1 MHMSSKNIVRSYLFV
16 PASRPERIDKAFN
29 AGAGAVI
36 VDLEDAVSPADKET
50 ARESLYKHLRTDRGV
65 YVRINSAD
73 TAWFEQDLELC
84 KSSGVSGVFLP
95 KAESR
100 EVIETVSRTIGNE
113 KLLVPLIETARG
125 IDKAREMAAT
135 GKIQRFGF
143 GSIDFQ
149 VDLRIDGEGEEL
161 LFFRSQIVLI
171 SRLENLLPPVDG
183 VTVVF
188 DDEEVIRSET
198 SRGRRLGFGGKLCI
212 HPKQVPVVNG
222 CYRPSEALI
231 DWARRVVEATNKS
244 NGAAVAVDGKMVDL
258 PVILRAKE
266 ILTDI

>member
-16 PASRPERIDKAFN
+16 PASRPERIEKAFN

-36 VDLEDAVSPADKET
+36 VDLEDAVSPSDKET
-50 ARESLYKHLRTDRGV
+50 ARDSLYKNLQPQRGV
-65 YVRINSAD
+65 YVRINGAD
-73 TAWFEQDLELC
+73 TPWFEQDLQLC
-84 KSSGVSGVFLP
+84 KAPGVAGVLLP

-100 EVIETVSRTIGNE
+100 EVIESVAKAIGND
-113 KLLVPLIETARG
+113 KVLVPLIETARG

-161 LFFRSQIVLI
+161 LYFRSQIVLI

-188 DDEEVIRSET
+188 DDEEIIRNEA

-212 HPKQVPVVNG
+212 HPKQVSVVNG
-222 CYRPSEALI
+222 CYKPSDSLV
-231 DWARRVVEATNKS
+231 DWARRVVEATHKS

-266 ILTDI
+266 ILSDI

>member
-1 MHMSSKNIVRSYLFV
+1 MASNNIIRSYLFV
-16 PASRPERIDKAFN
+16 PASRPERIEKAFN

-50 ARESLYKHLRTDRGV
+50 ARESLYQHLQLGRGV

-73 TAWFEQDLELC
+73 TSWFEQDLHLC
-84 KSSGVSGVFLP
+84 KSPGVSGVLLP

-100 EVIETVSRTIGNE
+100 QVVESVAKAIGSD
-113 KLLVPLIETARG
+113 KVLVPLIETARG
-125 IDKAREMAAT
+125 IDNAREMAAT
-135 GKIQRFGF
+135 GKVQRFGF

-188 DDEEVIRSET
+188 DNEEIIRAET

-212 HPKQVPVVNG
+212 HPKQVPIANG
-222 CYRPSEALI
+222 CYRPSEELV
-231 DWARRVVEATNKS
+231 DWARRVVQATDKS
-244 NGAAVAVDGKMVDL
+244 NGAAVAVDGKMVDV

-266 ILTDI
+266 ILSEI

>member
-1 MHMSSKNIVRSYLFV
+1 MSQNNIVRSYLFV
-16 PASRPERIDKAFN
+16 PASRPERIEKAFN

-36 VDLEDAVSPADKET
+36 VDLEDAVSPADKDA
-50 ARESLYKHLRTDRGV
+50 ARDALKQHLRSERGV
-65 YVRINSAD
+65 YVRINGVD
-73 TAWFEQDLELC
+73 TPWFEEDIQLC
-84 KSSGVSGVFLP
+84 KAFGISGVLLP

-100 EVIETVSRTIGNE
+100 EVVETVAKTIGPE
-113 KLLVPLIETARG
+113 KSLVPLIETARG
-125 IDKAREMAAT
+125 IDKAREMAST

-149 VDLRIDGEGEEL
+149 VDLRIDGEDEEL
-161 LFFRSQIVLI
+161 LFFRSQIVLV

-188 DDEEVIRSET
+188 DDEEVIRRET

-222 CYRPSEALI
+222 CYKPSGALI
-231 DWARRVVEATNKS
+231 DWARRVIEATDKS

-258 PVILRAKE
+258 PVIIRARE
-266 ILTDI
+266 ILTEI

>member
-1 MHMSSKNIVRSYLFV
+1 MATKNIIRSYLFV
-16 PASRPERIDKAFN
+16 PASRPERIEKAFN

-36 VDLEDAVSPADKET
+36 VDLEDAVSPSDKET
-50 ARESLYKHLRTDRGV
+50 ARESLRKHLLPGRGV
-65 YVRINSAD
+65 YVRINGAD
-73 TAWFEQDLELC
+73 TPWFEQDLQLC
-84 KSSGVSGVFLP
+84 KSPGVSGVLLP

-100 EVIETVSRTIGNE
+100 EVVETVANAIG
-113 KLLVPLIETARG
+113 KDRLLLPLIETARG

-135 GKIQRFGF
+135 GLVQRFGF

-161 LFFRSQIVLI
+161 LYFRSQIVLV

-188 DDEEVIRSET
+188 DNEEIIRAET

-222 CYRPSEALI
+222 CYRPPEDLV
-231 DWARRVVEATNKS
+231 DWARRVIEATDKS
-244 NGAAVAVDGKMVDL
+244 NGAAVAVDGKMVDV
-258 PVILRAKE
+258 PVILRARE
-266 ILTDI
+266 ILSDI